1 MWDLV
6 GYSLLGL
13 IILTLLAYAIH
24 YHIIIVLQ
32 DYNRFRYGQ
41 RTGQIEWNDNLHW
54 DERNL
59 PLTKIHV
66 RLRELLRKI
75 RDKIKGFK

>member
-13 IILTLLAYAIH
+13 IILTLLAYAVH
-24 YHIIIVLQ
+24 YHIIVIIQ
-32 DYNRFRYGQ
+32 DYNRFRNRHYS
-41 RTGQIEWNDNLHW
+41 DNYLHW

-59 PLTKIHV
+59 PLTKMHLRI
-66 RLRELLRKI
+66 RELLRKM